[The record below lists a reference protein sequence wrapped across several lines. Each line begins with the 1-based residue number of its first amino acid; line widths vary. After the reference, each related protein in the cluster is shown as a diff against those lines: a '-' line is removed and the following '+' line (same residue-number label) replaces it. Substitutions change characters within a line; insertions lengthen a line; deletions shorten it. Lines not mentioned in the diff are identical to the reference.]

1 MSHEI
6 TIRESGFAEM
16 AHVGEKAWHGLGQ
29 QIDADATIEQWQVAA
44 GMDWKIARSRV
55 RFGADDNM
63 RIMDEKH
70 VLFRS
75 DTKAPLGIVSDN
87 YKIVQPAQ
95 VLEFFRDLTE
105 KNGFKLNTAG
115 TLFDGRRFWALA
127 SIGEEAVIMG
137 QDRVGGYLLL
147 STSCDGSLATTARFT
162 TVRVVCNNT
171 LSMALRAKDKSIV
184 SLSHKSQFN
193 ADAMKDQMGIAT
205 GHFAEFTRAARA
217 LAMKRVNNSAA
228 DLFIRELC
236 GVEKLTPEEI
246 SGQAQRKVE
255 TMMRLFRGSAMG
267 GTLVSA
273 EGTAWGLVNAV
284 TEYVDHHNTG
294 RTADAKLDSM
304 FFGVGDDLKTT
315 AFAKALALV

>member
-6 TIRESGFAEM
+6 TIRESGYAEM
-16 AHVGEKAWHGLGQ
+16 AHVGDKAWHGLGQ
-29 QIDADATIEQWQVAA
+29 QIDAGATIEQWQVAA
-44 GMDWKIARSRV
+44 GMDWTISRSRV
-55 RFGADDNM
+55 RYGAGDNT

-75 DTKAPLGIVSDN
+75 DTKSPLGIVSDN
-87 YKIVQPAQ
+87 YKVVHPGE

-105 KNGFKLNTAG
+105 QNGFQLNTAG

-127 SIGEEAVIMG
+127 SIGEEAVIAG

-171 LSMALRAKDKSIV
+171 LSMALRAKDKSVV
-184 SLSHKSQFN
+184 SLSHKSVF
-193 ADAMKDQMGIAT
+193 DASGMKDQLGIAT
-205 GHFAEFTRAARA
+205 GHFREFTLAARA
-217 LAMKRVNNSAA
+217 LAAKRINNAAA
-228 DLFIRELC
+228 DQFVRELI
-236 GVEKLTPEEI
+236 GVAQLQADEI
-246 SGQAQRKVE
+246 SGQATRKLN
-255 TMMRLFRGSAMG
+255 TIMGLFKGSAMG

-284 TEYVDHHNTG
+284 TEYVDHHSTE
-294 RTADAKLDSM
+294 RTSDAKLDSM
-304 FFGVGDDLKTT
+304 LFGKGDDVKTQ